1 MVMKAHDQRRWS
13 DRPGGPGRFA
23 LLAGVALAHLGVLAL
38 LIAVPQHQLL
48 RARDEALKLITIP
61 LPPPPATQPDPPKP
75 APRKATHPP
84 AKRSPAPAVKPPPP
98 LPTPIPVPVPAVE
111 AAAQVDLS
119 ASVGSGALAGGSG
132 TGSGGGNGGGGGIA
146 RHAEWVGGGLT
157 KRDYPDAAKR
167 ARLQGVVD
175 VRFIVQVD
183 GRVRDCK
190 IDHSSGSAELDRMT
204 CGIIEQ
210 RLLYNPALD
219 PAGKPVEEVAGRR
232 FRFVMAPR
240 KQ

>member
-1 MVMKAHDQRRWS
+1 MVMKAQDQRRWS
-13 DRPGGPGRFA
+13 DRPGGPRRFA
-23 LLAGVALAHLGVLAL
+23 LLAAVALAHLAILAL
-38 LIAVPQHQLL
+38 LIAMPQDKVL
-48 RARDEALKLITIP
+48 RARDQALRLITIP
-61 LPPPPATQPDPPKP
+61 LPPPAPPQPDPPKS
-75 APRKATHPP
+75 APSKAAPLP
-84 AKRSPAPAVKPPPP
+84 SKRSPTPAVKPPP
-98 LPTPIPVPVPAVE
+98 PIPVPVPAVE
-111 AAAQVDLS
+111 AAANVDLS
-119 ASVGSGALAGGSG
+119 ASVGSGALGNGPG
-132 TGSGGGNGGGGGIA
+132 TGSGGGGGGGGGIA

-157 KRDYPDAAKR
+157 NRDYPEAAKR

-183 GRVRDCK
+183 GRVRDCH

-219 PAGKPVEEVAGRR
+219 PAGKPVEEMAGRR

-240 KQ
+240 NR

>member
-1 MVMKAHDQRRWS
+1 MVMKAQDQRRWS
-13 DRPGGPGRFA
+13 DRPGGPRRFA
-23 LLAGVALAHLGVLAL
+23 LLAAVALAHLGVLAL
-38 LIAVPQHQLL
+38 LIAMPQDRLL
-48 RARDEALKLITIP
+48 RARDQALKLITIP
-61 LPPPPATQPDPPKP
+61 LPPPAPPQTDPPKP
-75 APRKATHPP
+75 PPPRKAAPLPP
-84 AKRSPAPAVKPPPP
+84 RRSPPPAVKPPP
-98 LPTPIPVPVPAVE
+98 PIPVPVPAVE

-119 ASVGSGALAGGSG
+119 ASVGSGALAGASG
-132 TGSGGGNGGGGGIA
+132 TSGGNGSRDGIA
-146 RHAEWVGGGLT
+146 QHATWVGGGLT
-157 KRDYPDAAKR
+157 SRDYPEAAKR

-183 GRVRDCK
+183 GRVRDCH

-219 PAGKPVEEVAGRR
+219 LAGKPVEEVAGRR